1 MADILRGK
9 QFLLYNDLDL
19 QILDIY
25 KFGYSIISI
34 IVLYLRLHLWKIRKL
49 ICLYACWTDLK
60 NLPG

>member
-34 IVLYLRLHLWKIRKL
+34 IVLNLRLHLWKIRKL
-49 ICLYACWTDLK
+49 IYLYACCTDLK
-60 NLPG
+60 NQPN